1 MRSFLVM
8 IPLLALISAGPA
20 LAQGAPAIHGEI
32 SLAKSVSAKIAP
44 EAALYV
50 IARPAGQ
57 TQGMPLAVKRFP
69 APLSFPLRF
78 ELNAA
83 DVMTGAQAFQGKL
96 TLTARVAQQGSATPA
111 RSGDLEASRTVDAE
125 VGGKAT
131 AQLTLDRVRK

>member
-1 MRSFLVM
+1 MRKSLLTFVM
-8 IPLLALISAGPA
+8 LALPCATQAQDAGVIRGEIA
-20 LAQGAPAIHGEI
+20 LAQ
-32 SLAKSVSAKIAP
+32 SVTAKIAP

-78 ELNAA
+78 ELNSA
-83 DVMTGAQAFQGKL
+83 DVMTGQQAFRGKL

-111 RSGDLEASRTVDAE
+111 RTGDLEVSRPADAV
-125 VGGKAT
+125 VGAKTPAR
-131 AQLTLDRVRK
+131 LTLDRVRP